1 MGMSDTLLKERIREL
16 LRELVDIRGVS
27 GFEQDIAWAIS
38 AKLGEVADDVCI
50 DNMGNVYAV
59 KDGGLP
65 GPTIML
71 AAHADSV
78 GGIVTEIL
86 GNGLVRFQPVGLV
99 SLSSLP
105 STRVW
110 VGKTRGV
117 IGAVPGHFKSGS
129 DGTSTSSAFS
139 VDVGASNSTEVKAFG
154 IDVGSPVSFAGS
166 LVELGNPDRLC
177 SQYVDDRIGC
187 ALLLLLL
194 RDIAHERFAGKV
206 NVAITVREETNMAGA
221 RIAAT
226 RLEPDCAI
234 AVDTVPASDTLPGG
248 SGKFGL
254 GLGPVIQ
261 LGEGV
266 QGAFVG
272 TMAHPGMKDAIL
284 RSASAQGIQVQLSAE
299 VGRWTT
305 DAAAIHASGCGIPTG
320 FVSVPRRYAH
330 SPNEVMDLNDAAS
343 ALKILKGVVLSLGNL
358 DLRFVKR

>member
-1 MGMSDTLLKERIREL
+1 
-16 LRELVDIRGVS
+16 
-27 GFEQDIAWAIS
+27 
-38 AKLGEVADDVCI
+38 
-50 DNMGNVYAV
+50 MGNVYAV

-86 GNGLVRFQPVGLV
+86 GNGLVGFNLLGL
-99 SLSSLP
+99 
-105 STRVW
+105 STFRRCRRLAYGW
-110 VGKTRGV
+110 ARQESR
-117 IGAVPGHFKSGS
+117 GAVPGHFKSGS

-187 ALLLLLL
+187 ALLLYYFVTLPMSGL
-194 RDIAHERFAGKV
+194 RESQCSDHGA
-206 NVAITVREETNMAGA
+206 EETNMAGA

-254 GLGPVIQ
+254 GLG
-261 LGEGV
+261 
-266 QGAFVG
+266 
-272 TMAHPGMKDAIL
+272 
-284 RSASAQGIQVQLSAE
+284 R
-299 VGRWTT
+299 
-305 DAAAIHASGCGIPTG
+305 
-320 FVSVPRRYAH
+320 
-330 SPNEVMDLNDAAS
+330 
-343 ALKILKGVVLSLGNL
+343 
-358 DLRFVKR
+358 